1 MDTCQIFFLNSGAKN
16 SRNQE
21 SHPSHNAMTTD
32 GVMHLPREQIVAKV
46 YDLQTVAAMR
56 KSGSVYPSAP
66 PLGIDGRV

>member
-1 MDTCQIFFLNSGAKN
+1 
-16 SRNQE
+16 
-21 SHPSHNAMTTD
+21 MTSD
-32 GVMHLPREQIVAKV
+32 GVMHLPREQNVAKV